1 MFKAKRTYWLAQIG
15 GWALLSLL
23 IFSASI
29 FSNQKIELRM
39 MLISTGCFFVLGITL
54 THLMRYF
61 FIRMGWLNMRLTN
74 LISRILITSLVVAA
88 IMAFLN
94 SMISHFLLNINSKE
108 PIPFKLSFVEF
119 LLECSATLIFF
130 ILWNGVYFTFHFFR
144 RSKEQEVNNLQ
155 LTASHN
161 EMELKNLRSQLN
173 PHFLFNSLNSI
184 RALIDIEPYRAQE
197 NITKLSNL
205 LRKSLIIGSE
215 QLVPLEEELLIV
227 QDYLDLEKVR
237 FEERLNVVFEIDKQV
252 TNVLIPPFILQ
263 TLIENALKH
272 GIGQLINGGT
282 VWIRAKKTAQD
293 IVLEVE
299 NTGSLRAG
307 KKDSTGIGVSNTLR
321 RLELQ
326 YRGKARFNL
335 RQNTPNTV
343 IAIIEIKEL

>member
-1 MFKAKRTYWLAQIG
+1 
-15 GWALLSLL
+15 
-23 IFSASI
+23 
-29 FSNQKIELRM
+29 M
-39 MLISTGCFFVLGITL
+39 MLISTGCFFVFGITL

-74 LISRILITSLVVAA
+74 LISRVLITSLVVAA
-88 IMAFLN
+88 IMAFLD
-94 SMISHFLLNINSKE
+94 SLISHFLLNINSKE
-108 PIPFKLSFVEF
+108 SIPFKLSFVEF
-119 LLECSATLIFF
+119 LLECFATLIFF

-215 QLVPLEEELLIV
+215 QLVLLEEELLIV

-237 FEERLNVVFEIDKQV
+237 FEERLNVIFEIDKQV
-252 TNVLIPPFILQ
+252 TSVLIPPFILQ

-282 VWIRAKKTAQD
+282 VWIRAKKTAQTT
-293 IVLEVE
+293 VLEVE
-299 NTGSLRAG
+299 NTGNLHSG
-307 KKDSTGIGVSNTLR
+307 KKDSIGIGVSNTLR

-335 RQNTPNTV
+335 RQNTNTV
-343 IAIIEIKEL
+343 IAIIEIREL